1 MPNALLEAMAAG
13 LPAVATAVGAVPEMV
28 VDGREA
34 LLVPPGDTGALA
46 RALAELAAA
55 PARRREMG
63 ALARQRVEGAYRIEA
78 AGADRAL
85 YDELLA
91 AGRPR

>member
-1 MPNALLEAMAAG
+1 
-13 LPAVATAVGAVPEMV
+13 MV

-34 LLVPPGDTGALA
+34 LVVPPGDAGALA
-46 RALAELAAA
+46 RALAELAVW

-63 ALARQRVEGAYRIEA
+63 ARARRRVEEAYRIEA
-78 AGADRAL
+78 TVAQTGRL

-91 AGRPR
+91 PHGRRR